1 MSNLR
6 FPTFRPALLL
16 LAALPVLP
24 LFAPW
29 QLFPIT
35 SFHQE
40 WLAIAAGLLAC
51 LCALPLLGR
60 TPTLVLPASIG
71 LPLALAGFILLQT
84 LLLPHVVA
92 QHAGL
97 AVAYLLWAALLMAL
111 AGLLQQTI
119 GRQRLANW
127 LAGGLLAA
135 ALWAAGREM
144 AARLW
149 AETGLW
155 GGTGQPNHYGDLLAL
170 GGVSLLY
177 LRHAVPLRTG
187 GFAAA
192 GLWLAL
198 GLSLCPSR
206 SVWLYWPALA
216 AIAWRY
222 RADWLKPLACGLA
235 GYFLFQAVWSLD
247 LLPGPETTAVHRVV
261 TESGGTSARWHVWS
275 VAWDLFLQRPLL
287 GHGFG
292 EFDWAYYQAGRFAA
306 EQATRIEH
314 AHNIVM
320 HLLVE
325 LGLLPVLL
333 LAGSAALWLR
343 GLLAATGTGAESD
356 AADVRPVA
364 ANDGM
369 RAWILMLAAV
379 LTIHSLVEYPLW
391 HAHFLGIAAWLLAIG
406 DRHSWRLPLAKPG
419 AAAAGVLVSL
429 ALALAVVHEWQ
440 YTRME
445 LALMN
450 ALARQDLESEQHLVD
465 ICQQIPDTAPLLLPY
480 VPVVFTLTG
489 HPENPAMREQLAVLS
504 EAAVRFTPTQSL
516 VYRLALLQALNDDKA
531 NARRTIDKALAAYPN
546 GAATFAEELLRIQ
559 AYAGPRI
566 DVLMAPVLPIA
577 NRQLQANLPA
587 GLKAKIKQ
595 VQR

>member
-1 MSNLR
+1 MSKPKSLP
-6 FPTFRPALLL
+6 FQPALIL

-51 LCALPLLGR
+51 LCALPLLR
-60 TPTLVLPASIG
+60 RSTILELPAIAW

-84 LLLPHVVA
+84 LLLPQIVA
-92 QHAGL
+92 QHAGF
-97 AVAYLLWAALLMAL
+97 AVGYLLWAALLMAL
-111 AGLLQQTI
+111 VGLLKQTI
-119 GRQRLANW
+119 GRQRLAHW

-135 ALWAAGREM
+135 AVWATGREM

-170 GGVSLLY
+170 GGISLLY
-177 LRHAVPLRTG
+177 LRNAVPLRTG
-187 GFAAA
+187 AFAAA

-222 RADWLKPLACGLA
+222 RPNWLSPLAYGLA
-235 GYFLFQAVWSLD
+235 GYLLFQAIWSLD
-247 LLPGPETTAVHRVV
+247 LLPGPDTTAAHRIVA
-261 TESGGTSARWHVWS
+261 ESGGTSARWHIWA

-287 GHGFG
+287 GYGFG

-333 LAGSAALWLR
+333 LAGSVMVWQH
-343 GLLAATGTGAESD
+343 GLLAANGNSTALDAANLDSD
-356 AADVRPVA
+356 APS
-364 ANDGM
+364 DGM
-369 RAWILMLAAV
+369 QAWILMLAAV
-379 LTIHSLVEYPLW
+379 LAIHSLLEYPLW
-391 HAHFLGIAAWLLAIG
+391 HAHFLGIAAWLLAVG
-406 DRHSWRLPLAKPG
+406 ERRHWRIPLSKPG
-419 AAAAGVLVSL
+419 SALAGAAVSL
-429 ALALAVVHEWQ
+429 ALAVAIVHEWQ

-445 LALMN
+445 LALMT
-450 ALARQDLESEQHLVD
+450 ALARQDLDSEQRLVD

-516 VYRLALLQALNDDKA
+516 VYRLALLHALNDDKA
-531 NARRTIDKALAAYPN
+531 KARQTIDKALAAFPG
-546 GAATFAEELLRIQ
+546 GAIDFAEELLRVQ
-559 AYAGPRI
+559 AYAGARI
-566 DVLMAPVLPIA
+566 DVLMARLLPVVNP
-577 NRQLQANLPA
+577 QLQANLPA
-587 GLKAKIKQ
+587 GVKAKIKQ
-595 VQR
+595 AMH